1 MKNTI
6 FMLFMLSG
14 MLLHAQ
20 TARQEI
26 NEQVWKPFIRHFSEG
41 NTDEFMAV
49 HSKHIIRLGLEGTP
63 ETLDWQTYYD
73 NQKRGDERNLR
84 EKQNRTIE
92 LRFEYRSAVD
102 SFAYETG
109 YYRTSYQQEGK
120 PKQDFFGKFN
130 VILKKEKNQWKI
142 LLDSDHG
149 GITEADFWNAQPLE
163 ATVFPIPSG
172 PVRVLDF
179 VKIKPGKEAE
189 ARYFYEQNWK
199 IFREKALQSGYISY
213 YEMVE
218 VKSDEAGNFD
228 LMLMTEFPDSTT
240 YRNAEVNF
248 QPLMREL
255 RPGGPAFLNDLRQK
269 DFLEYRFGAEEG
281 NVLVAPEANP
291 KSLWTTSQLAVGDKI
306 IRKEVV
312 VNASPEAVYKA
323 WTTPEGIRRFLEVSS
338 RIEMKIGGAYEL
350 YFAPDAPAG
359 SKGSEGC
366 QILSFL
372 PGKMLTFS
380 WSAPPIYPEIRNGL
394 HKTIVVIQLEPTKDG
409 QTTCTLYHHHW
420 PAEFTGNWP
429 GVYDYF
435 DKAWGAVLAALK
447 EKTRN

>member
-49 HSKHIIRLGLEGTP
+49 HSEHIIRLGLEGTP

-109 YYRTSYQQEGK
+109 YYRTSYQQDGK

-149 GITEADFWNAQPLE
+149 GITE
-163 ATVFPIPSG
+163 
-172 PVRVLDF
+172 
-179 VKIKPGKEAE
+179 
-189 ARYFYEQNWK
+189 
-199 IFREKALQSGYISY
+199 
-213 YEMVE
+213 
-218 VKSDEAGNFD
+218 
-228 LMLMTEFPDSTT
+228 
-240 YRNAEVNF
+240 
-248 QPLMREL
+248 
-255 RPGGPAFLNDLRQK
+255 
-269 DFLEYRFGAEEG
+269 
-281 NVLVAPEANP
+281 
-291 KSLWTTSQLAVGDKI
+291 
-306 IRKEVV
+306 
-312 VNASPEAVYKA
+312 
-323 WTTPEGIRRFLEVSS
+323 
-338 RIEMKIGGAYEL
+338 
-350 YFAPDAPAG
+350 
-359 SKGSEGC
+359 
-366 QILSFL
+366 
-372 PGKMLTFS
+372 
-380 WSAPPIYPEIRNGL
+380 
-394 HKTIVVIQLEPTKDG
+394 
-409 QTTCTLYHHHW
+409 
-420 PAEFTGNWP
+420 
-429 GVYDYF
+429 
-435 DKAWGAVLAALK
+435 
-447 EKTRN
+447 